1 MGTSVFVY
9 MAIEAFIFML
19 PIVKVFLVL
28 GTYKEKVEKLE
39 KRVEKMDAIDS
50 RLSSIE
56 SKLNLILDGKIKI
69 ENT

>member
-1 MGTSVFVY
+1 MIFVY

-39 KRVEKMDAIDS
+39 KRIEKMDNIDS
-50 RLSSIE
+50 RLTSIE
-56 SKLNLILDGKIKI
+56 SKLNLIIDGKIKI
-69 ENT
+69 EK